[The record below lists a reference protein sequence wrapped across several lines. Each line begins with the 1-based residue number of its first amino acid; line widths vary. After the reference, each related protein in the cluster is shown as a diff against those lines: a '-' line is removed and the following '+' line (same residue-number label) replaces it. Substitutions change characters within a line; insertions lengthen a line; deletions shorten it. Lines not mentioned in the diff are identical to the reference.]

1 MNIRCTI
8 NPSEVLKYDF
18 KHLLS
23 YRILIYML
31 TYCDDK
37 TFIIYMDKWNV
48 IKKLYTNHHTYD
60 ASIAELIDLG
70 IISKANEAKDYYK
83 INSNIVVSAFNVPEL

>member
-37 TFIIYMDKWNV
+37 TFIIYMNKWDV

-60 ASIAELIDLG
+60 ASIVELIDCG
-70 IISKANEAKDYYK
+70 VIAQAKEAKDYYK
-83 INSNIVVSAFNVPEL
+83 INSNVVVSVFNVPEL